1 MVALF
6 VASLPLVAGQASPT
20 GQVLAWI
27 GNACYFSRFLIQWFK
42 SERSGRTEAPRIFW
56 WLSVFGAVLL
66 ATYTWLIGEPILM
79 LSYLLVLGIYVR
91 NLSLGRGA
99 SDRKPASLVWTIV
112 IAIAGWGLV
121 VGTNLSHLKVPV
133 GDQRYWTVV
142 AMLGTAIWSS
152 RFIVQWL
159 TSERRGEAYF
169 PRVFWWLS
177 LAGNSLLLAY
187 VIHLGDT
194 PLIAG
199 YSIGPLVQVRN
210 LMIAYRK

>member
-1 MVALF
+1 MQLD
-6 VASLPLVAGQASPT
+6 G
-20 GQVLAWI
+20 WH
-27 GNACYFSRFLIQWFK
+27 
-42 SERSGRTEAPRIFW
+42 
-56 WLSVFGAVLL
+56 
-66 ATYTWLIGEPILM
+66 
-79 LSYLLVLGIYVR
+79 VLG
-91 NLSLGRGA
+91 GA
-99 SDRKPASLVWTIV
+99 AQL
-112 IAIAGWGLV
+112 AFA
-121 VGTNLSHLKVPV
+121 
-133 GDQRYWTVV
+133 
-142 AMLGTAIWSS
+142 S